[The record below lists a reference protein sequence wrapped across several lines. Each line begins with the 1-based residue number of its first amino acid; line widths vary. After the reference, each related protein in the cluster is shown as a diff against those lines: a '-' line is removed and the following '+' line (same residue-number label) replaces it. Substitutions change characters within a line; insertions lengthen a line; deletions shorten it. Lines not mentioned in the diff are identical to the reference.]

1 MSKNHLKRMNA
12 PKTWPIERKATV
24 FITRPKPGPHSMAM
38 SMPLSILLIDVLD
51 LARSARGVRF
61 ILNTQEVLVNG
72 TKQRRPDASAGLFDI
87 VSFPATKTNYRI
99 VINKLNRLA
108 AIPVAGKDAEVVP
121 CKITSKTLL
130 SSKRLQ
136 LGFHNGR
143 TLLVQKDRYKVG
155 GTVLLGLDGKERAYF
170 PFEQGAFVSVT
181 GGKHVGQHGIV
192 ERLSNGEATVKTP
205 EGEIETRVGNLF
217 VLGKGT
223 SEIKIE

>member
-1 MSKNHLKRMNA
+1 MSQNHLKRMNA

-24 FITRPKPGPHSMAM
+24 FIARPKPGPHSMAT
-38 SMPLSILLIDVLD
+38 SMPLGILLNDVLG

-72 TKQRRPDASAGLFDI
+72 TKQRRTDASAGLFDV
-87 VSFPATKTNYRI
+87 VSFPATKTSYRI
-99 VINKLNRLA
+99 VLNRLNRLA
-108 AIPVAGKDAEVVP
+108 AIPVASKDAGIVP
-121 CKITSKTLL
+121 CRIISKTLL
-130 SSKRLQ
+130 PSKTLQ

-155 GTVLLGLDGKERAYF
+155 GTVMLGLDGKEQAYF
-170 PFEQGAFVSVT
+170 PLEQGAFVAVT
-181 GGKHVGQHGIV
+181 GGKHVGKHGIL
-192 ERLSNGEATVKTP
+192 ERLSSGEAAVKTP
-205 EGEIETRVGNLF
+205 EGEIETRVGHLF